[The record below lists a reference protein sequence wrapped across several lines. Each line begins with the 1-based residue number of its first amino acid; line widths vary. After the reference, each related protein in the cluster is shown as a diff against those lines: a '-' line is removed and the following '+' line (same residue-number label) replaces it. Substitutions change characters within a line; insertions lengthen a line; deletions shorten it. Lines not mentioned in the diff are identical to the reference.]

1 MRHVR
6 TRILIAATLACAA
19 MPAFATGDDAWH
31 GSLGMDGW
39 LFVLDGT
46 LTARGHE
53 SNVNTSF
60 KDTADLIG
68 HANSLFGFNGELGRG
83 RFRVVMDGMH
93 LDFDL
98 PEDRGEFDLT
108 LERFDGVLA
117 YRTEGDAS
125 GAEGYFDLLAG
136 VRWFNIKLGFRG
148 DGPLDLAVKGE
159 QDTVQPVL
167 GFRGDHKATE
177 LIHLKYRA
185 DFGGF
190 QRDDNS
196 MQLYGAMS
204 FQFQN
209 GFYLDSGVRALSLNY
224 EDGAGDTRFSHRVR
238 YIGPQFGGGWRF

>member
-1 MRHVR
+1 MTQRRLRVP
-6 TRILIAATLACAA
+6 LALALAGASLPVLAAD
-19 MPAFATGDDAWH
+19 DDAWH
-31 GSLGMDGW
+31 GNVAFDGW

-46 LTARGHE
+46 VAVRDRET
-53 SNVNTSF
+53 NVNTSF

-68 HANSLFGFNGELGRG
+68 HANSLLGLSGELGKG
-83 RFRVVMDGMH
+83 RFRFVGDGMH
-93 LDFDL
+93 LDFDI
-98 PEDRGEFDLT
+98 PENGGEVDLT
-108 LERFDGVLA
+108 HERFDGALA
-117 YRTEGDAS
+117 YRTQGDAS
-125 GAEGYFDLLAG
+125 GADGYFDLLAG

-159 QDTVQPVL
+159 QDTIQPIL

-209 GFYLDSGVRALSLNY
+209 GWFLDTGVRALSLNFD
-224 EDGAGDTRFSHRVR
+224 DGSGDTRFSHRVR